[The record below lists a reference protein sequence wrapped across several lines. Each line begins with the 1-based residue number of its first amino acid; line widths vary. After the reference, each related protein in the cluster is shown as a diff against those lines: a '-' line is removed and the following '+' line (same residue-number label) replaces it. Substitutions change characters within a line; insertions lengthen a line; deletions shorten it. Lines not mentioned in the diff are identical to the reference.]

1 MTAPRGFTEEKEQYA
16 LAALRELKE
25 ELNVKDV
32 NIKSD
37 LGEIMSDSGVINFH
51 IHVFEVHNINNIKVQ
66 RSEHILDYELVDFY
80 NLCKMV
86 NKNEIVDGFTIGGL
100 FKWYLKSDF

>member
-16 LAALRELKE
+16 LAALQELKE

-51 IHVFEVHNINNIKVQ
+51 IHAF
-66 RSEHILDYELVDFY
+66 
-80 NLCKMV
+80 
-86 NKNEIVDGFTIGGL
+86 
-100 FKWYLKSDF
+100 